1 MTINEHERVILTVDL
16 PLHHL
21 AAGDVGT
28 VIHMYDDTAAFEVE
42 FVALD
47 GATIAIVTVD
57 KEQVR
62 KVVAREITHARQVG

>member
-28 VIHMYDDTAAFEVE
+28 VIHSDDDTAAFEVE

-47 GATIAIVTVD
+47 CCLNN
-57 KEQVR
+57 
-62 KVVAREITHARQVG
+62 HSN

>member
-28 VIHMYDDTAAFEVE
+28 VILMYDDTAAFEVE

>member
-28 VIHMYDDTAAFEVE
+28 VIHSEDDTAAFEVE
-42 FVALD
+42 FVAFDCCLNN
-47 GATIAIVTVD
+47 
-57 KEQVR
+57 
-62 KVVAREITHARQVG
+62 HSN

>member
-1 MTINEHERVILTVDL
+1 MTINEHERVILTGAL

-28 VIHMYDDTAAFEVE
+28 VIPMYDDTAAFEVE

-47 GATIAIVTVD
+47 CAYRD
-57 KEQVR
+57 R
-62 KVVAREITHARQVG
+62 HSR

>member
-21 AAGDVGT
+21 ADGDVGT
-28 VIHMYDDTAAFEVE
+28 VIHIYDDTAAFEVE